1 MSKNIFSNSKILIED
16 EPFSINQL
24 FISFKN
30 FFLKLIN
37 NWKIVITFSLLC
49 GLISL
54 IIAVYTPKTYTAKT
68 TFVVED
74 AKSGSTS
81 ILSTLAGQSGIDIG
95 SLAGGSGLLNGDNVL
110 QLLKSK
116 TLIKK
121 SLLSSYDE
129 KNTLAD
135 RYASVYNLKS
145 KWQSDKKINKNI
157 NFNSKLTRLEDSLL
171 QIITNL
177 IIDKDLRI
185 GRLDKKVSIYELN
198 MTSRDEKFSFLFSNY
213 LLYNTTDFYINIK
226 VGNIKSNIER
236 LEKRAD
242 SLLEILDKKT
252 YKAAEANS
260 QLLNINKALP
270 KLPSNAEIISRNK
283 NIQAAVYT
291 SLIQNLELNKT
302 TLLQQTPVFQTL
314 DKPEFPLNINKPSK
328 LLYLFTGLLIG
339 FSISLFFVYFKKSTI
354 EL

>member
-1 MSKNIFSNSKILIED
+1 MSKNIFPNSKILIED
-16 EPFSINQL
+16 DPFSINQIFSSL
-24 FISFKN
+24 KN
-30 FFLKLIN
+30 FIFKFMYY
-37 NWKIVITFSLLC
+37 WKIVITFSLFC

-54 IIAVYTPKTYTAKT
+54 VIAIYSPKTYTAKT

-74 AKSGSTS
+74 AKSGNTS
-81 ILSTLAGQSGIDIG
+81 FLSTLAGQSGIDIG
-95 SLAGGSGLLNGDNVL
+95 SLGGGSGLLNGDNVL

-121 SLLSSYDE
+121 SLLMPYDE

-135 RYASVYNLKS
+135 IYANVYNLKS
-145 KWQSDKKINKNI
+145 SWQNDKKINKYV

-171 QIITNL
+171 QIITSL
-177 IIDKDLRI
+177 IIDKELSI

-198 MTSRDEKFSFLFSNY
+198 MTSKDEKFSYLFSNY
-213 LLYNTTDFYINIK
+213 LLKYTTEFYVNIK
-226 VGNIKSNIER
+226 VGNIKNNIER

-270 KLPSNAEIISRNK
+270 NLPSNAEIISRNK

-302 TLLQQTPVFQTL
+302 SLLQQTPVFQNL
-314 DKPEFPLNINKPSK
+314 DTPEFPLKINKASK
-328 LLYLFTGLLIG
+328 LLYLSGGLLVGLLI
-339 FSISLFFVYFKKSTI
+339 SIFYIYFKKRTI
-354 EL
+354 E